1 MNVGLKDPTGAR
13 SGGTTLHHSDAL
25 AESGNLC
32 RGQRVDIFADPYRWL
47 CQHGSNAET
56 IAENGLA
63 K

>member
-1 MNVGLKDPTGAR
+1 MAL
-13 SGGTTLHHSDAL
+13 SGKWSDAL